1 MNNQDDTDAAWDQ
14 QEQDEHQLSDV
25 LRDIASMR
33 VDSDEWVVRA
43 EKVRRDITEI
53 RKATEELER
62 QANEFWKDHNK
73 RRNWDE

>member
-1 MNNQDDTDAAWDQ
+1 MTD
-14 QEQDEHQLSDV
+14 LKDV
-25 LRDIASMR
+25 LKDIASTR
-33 VDSDEWVVRA
+33 VGSDEWVVRA

>member
-1 MNNQDDTDAAWDQ
+1 MSQDDTDAAWNA
-14 QEQDEHQLSDV
+14 QEENEHELLGV

-33 VDSDEWVVRA
+33 VGSDEWMERV

>member
-1 MNNQDDTDAAWDQ
+1 MSQDDTDAAWDQ
-14 QEQDEHQLSDV
+14 QEQDEHQLSEV

-62 QANEFWKDHNK
+62 QATEFSKEFNRRIWNE
-73 RRNWDE
+73 